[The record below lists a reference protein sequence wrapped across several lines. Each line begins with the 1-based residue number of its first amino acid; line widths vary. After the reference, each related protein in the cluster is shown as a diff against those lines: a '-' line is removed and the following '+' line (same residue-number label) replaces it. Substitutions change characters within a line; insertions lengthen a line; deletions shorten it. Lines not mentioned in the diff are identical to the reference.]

1 MALFRRKKI
10 KPITSD
16 AFALESAIELCT
28 RTINGIKEKSDHN
41 KDESLFCFSLIVFA
55 TLTAPLFITLG
66 EGIILGKII
75 PSVLSLTAAG
85 ATAWLQ
91 LRQPQQLWALYRTA
105 QRQLE
110 DQRTRY
116 QYKIGE
122 YETVDD
128 PDKLLVEHI
137 ANITI
142 ELHYSWLPLLPK
154 TENLRG
160 LDTQV
165 SSATLNQ
172 RRSRVTEDHERSI

>member
-1 MALFRRKKI
+1 MALFRRRKP
-10 KPITSD
+10 KPIASD
-16 AFALESAIELCT
+16 AFVLETAIELCT

-41 KDESLFCFSLIVFA
+41 KDESLFCFSLVVFA

-91 LRQPQQLWALYRTA
+91 LRQPQRLWALYRTA

-110 DQRTRY
+110 DQRTRHHY
-116 QYKIGE
+116 RIGE
-122 YETVDD
+122 YGTVEE
-128 PDKLLVEHI
+128 PDKLLVERV
-137 ANITI
+137 ADITI

-154 TENLRG
+154 PENLRG
-160 LDTQV
+160 LDIQT
-165 SSATLNQ
+165 SAGTLNP
-172 RRSRVTEDHERSI
+172 SKSKVTAENERTI